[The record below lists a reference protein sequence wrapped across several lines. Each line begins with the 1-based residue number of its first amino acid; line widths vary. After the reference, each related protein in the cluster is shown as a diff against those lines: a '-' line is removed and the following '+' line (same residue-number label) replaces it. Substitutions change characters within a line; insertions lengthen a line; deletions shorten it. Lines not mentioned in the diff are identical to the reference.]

1 MSRSF
6 YSDAVTSFLSTDDDS
21 IIGQLTQNHSQ
32 HLVQQQTGAWLEQ
45 IKILKTQLVD
55 LPDDAHLFFEFTIP
69 RMGKRADCVLVVKGI
84 IFVLEFKVGASTY
97 LYADRQQAEGYALDL
112 KHFHQ
117 GSHDKIIIPILIATK
132 ATEVFKTYSLDSE
145 QVSTVI
151 CLLPSTL
158 NPFVNETIVREK
170 ARSFDAVK
178 WSLSAYQPTPT
189 IVEAAQALYAKH
201 SVVDI
206 SRSEA
211 GADNLHETSTSL
223 LELIHSARR
232 DHRKIICF
240 VTGVPGAGKT
250 LVGLNIANQH
260 ADSKDLEYSVFLSG
274 NGPLVAV
281 LQEALARDQHL
292 HNPDVTTIAAARQR
306 TKSFI
311 QNIHKF
317 RDEYLKNLEPPAEH
331 VVIFDEAQRAWD
343 LKQTAKFMQQKRG
356 LGDFSQSEPEFLI
369 SVMARHQDWAVVIAL
384 IGGGQEIN
392 TGEAGISGW
401 FDAVLKSNEKWDA
414 YCSPK
419 LLQGEYVRD
428 ELTVE
433 SLSKFKLR
441 PSLHLATSMRSFRAE
456 KLSDF
461 VHYLIGGDSAKASI
475 VLHEFID
482 KFPVVMTRDLA
493 TAKKW
498 ISKRTKG
505 GRRAGLLA
513 SSNGIRLKA
522 EGIFVKNQIE
532 PENWFLASGD
542 DIRSSNF
549 LEDVGT
555 EFDVQGL
562 ELDWS
567 LVAWDADL
575 RIVDGSFEHW
585 RFSGT
590 SWQKRSKAESQRYL
604 ENAYRVLLTRA
615 REGMVIF
622 VPEGDA
628 DDATRLPE
636 FYQGI
641 ADYLTECGVKMTE
654 G

>member
-1 MSRSF
+1 MARSF
-6 YSDAVTSFLSTDDDS
+6 YSAAISTFLSTDADT
-21 IIGQLTQNHSQ
+21 IIGQLAQNHRQ

-45 IKILKTQLVD
+45 IQILKEQLLE
-55 LPDDAHLFFEFTIP
+55 LPDDAYLFFEFVIP
-69 RMGKRADCVLVVKGI
+69 RMGKRVDCVLVIQGI
-84 IFVLEFKVGASTY
+84 IFVLEFKVGASAY

-112 KHFHQ
+112 KHFHL
-117 GSHDKIIIPILIATK
+117 GSHDKPIFPILIATR
-132 ATEVFKTYSLDSE
+132 ATETFSSYTFDTE

-151 CLLPSTL
+151 CLPPLGL
-158 NPFVNETIVREK
+158 GAFLAKTISRLQFH
-170 ARSFDAVK
+170 SFDAVQ
-178 WSLSAYQPTPT
+178 WSLTAYQPTPT

-201 SVVDI
+201 SVADI

-211 GADNLHETSTSL
+211 GGENLHDTSKTL
-223 LELIHSARR
+223 LELIHSARKE
-232 DHRKIICF
+232 HRKIICF

-260 ADSKDLEYSVFLSG
+260 ANTDDLEYSVFLSG

-281 LQEALARDQHL
+281 LQEALARDQHQT
-292 HNPDVTTIAAARQR
+292 NPDSTTIAAARQSTR
-306 TKSFI
+306 SFI

-317 RDEYLKNLEPPAEH
+317 RDEYLKDQNPPAEH

-343 LKQTAKFMQQKRG
+343 LQQTANFMQQKRG
-356 LGDFSQSEPEFLI
+356 IPDFMMSEPAFLI
-369 SVMARHQDWAVVIAL
+369 SVMARHHDWAVVIAL

-401 FDAVLKSNEKWDA
+401 FDAVLKSNETWDA

-419 LLQGEYVRD
+419 LLLGEYVRD
-428 ELTVE
+428 DLTME
-433 SLSKFKLR
+433 SISKFKLL
-441 PSLHLATSMRSFRAE
+441 PTLHLATSIRSFRAE

-461 VHYLIGGDSAKASI
+461 VHHLLNEDPAKASAA
-475 VLHEFID
+475 LQSFND
-482 KFPVVMTRDLA
+482 KFAVVMTRELI

-498 ISKRTKG
+498 INQRTKG
-505 GRRAGLLA
+505 GRRSGLLA
-513 SSNGIRLKA
+513 SSSGIRLKA
-522 EGIFVKNQIE
+522 EGIFVKNQLE
-532 PENWFLASGD
+532 PENWFLAQGN

-549 LEDVGT
+549 LEDAAT

-562 ELDWS
+562 ELDWA

-575 RIVDGSFEHW
+575 RMVRGSFEHW
-585 RFSGT
+585 RFFGT
-590 SWQKRSKAESQRYL
+590 RWQKRSKTENQRYL

-622 VPEGDA
+622 VPRGDPN
-628 DDATRLPE
+628 DVTRLPAY
-636 FYQGI
+636 YQGI
-641 ADYLTECGVKMTE
+641 ADYLVDCGITMIE

>member
-1 MSRSF
+1 MARSF
-6 YSDAVTSFLSTDDDS
+6 YSDSVSTFLSTGADA
-21 IIGQLTQNHSQ
+21 ILGQLAQNHSQ
-32 HLVQQQTGAWLEQ
+32 HLVQQQTGAWREQ
-45 IKILKTQLVD
+45 IQILKDQLLE
-55 LPDDAHLFFEFTIP
+55 LPDDAHLFFEFVIP
-69 RMGKRADCVLVVKGI
+69 RMGKRVDCVLVVQGI

-117 GSHDKIIIPILIATK
+117 GSHDKSIIPILVATR
-132 ATEVFKTYSLDSE
+132 AQETFSNYTFDGE
-145 QVSTVI
+145 QVSTVV
-151 CLLPSTL
+151 CLPPCGLRVFL
-158 NPFVNETIVREK
+158 ADTIFRLK
-170 ARSFDAVK
+170 CPPFDAVR
-178 WSLSAYQPTPT
+178 WSLTAYQPTPT

-211 GADNLHETSTSL
+211 GVENLHDTSNTL
-223 LELIHSARR
+223 FELIHSARR

-260 ADSKDLEYSVFLSG
+260 SNNEDLEYSVFLSG

-281 LQEALARDQHL
+281 LQEALARDQYQSD
-292 HNPDVTTIAAARQR
+292 PEITTIARARQR
-306 TKSFI
+306 TRSFI

-317 RDEYLKNLEPPAEH
+317 RDEYLKDQNPPAEH

-343 LKQTAKFMQQKRG
+343 LKQTANFMQQKRG
-356 LGDFSQSEPEFLI
+356 ISDFSMSEPEFLI
-369 SVMARHQDWAVVIAL
+369 SVMARHKDWAVVIAL
-384 IGGGQEIN
+384 VGGGQEIN

-401 FDAVLKSNEKWDA
+401 FDALLKSKGTWEA
-414 YCSPK
+414 YCSAK
-419 LLQGEYVRD
+419 LLQGEYIRD
-428 ELTVE
+428 ELTME

-461 VHYLIGGDSAKASI
+461 VHHLINKDSVKASAI
-475 VLHEFID
+475 LQCFKD
-482 KFPVVMTRDLA
+482 KFAVVMTRDLL

-498 ISKRTKG
+498 VNQRTKG
-505 GRRAGLLA
+505 GRRSGLLA

-532 PENWFLASGD
+532 PENWFLAPGD
-542 DIRSSNF
+542 DIRSSIF
-549 LEDVGT
+549 LEDAAT

-562 ELDWS
+562 ELDWA

-575 RIVDGSFEHW
+575 RMESGSFEHW
-585 RFSGT
+585 RFAGT
-590 SWQKRSKAESQRYL
+590 RWQKRSKKESQRYL

-622 VPEGDA
+622 VPRGDSG
-628 DDATRLPE
+628 DATRLPE
-636 FYQGI
+636 YYQGI
-641 ADYLTECGVKMTE
+641 ADYLADCGITMI
-654 G
+654 

>member
-6 YSDAVTSFLSTDDDS
+6 YSDAVTSFLSTDANS

-45 IKILKTQLVD
+45 IKILKTQLLD
-55 LPDDAHLFFEFTIP
+55 LPDDAHLFFEFVIP
-69 RMGKRADCVLVVKGI
+69 RMGKRADCVLVVQGI
-84 IFVLEFKVGASTY
+84 IFVLEFKVGASAY

-117 GSHDKIIIPILIATK
+117 GSHDKPIIPVLIATK
-132 ATEVFKTYSLDSE
+132 ATEVFTTYSLDSE

-151 CLLPSTL
+151 CLLPSSV
-158 NPFVNETIVREK
+158 NKFVSETIVREK
-170 ARSFDAVK
+170 ARSFDAVQ

-211 GADNLHETSTSL
+211 GAENLHETSSIL
-223 LELIHSARR
+223 LELIHCARR

-260 ADSKDLEYSVFLSG
+260 ANIEDLEYSVFLSG

-281 LQEALARDQHL
+281 LQEALARDQHQN
-292 HNPDVTTIAAARQR
+292 NPDCTTIAAARQR

-317 RDEYLKNLEPPAEH
+317 RDEYLKDLKPPAEH

-356 LGDFSQSEPEFLI
+356 LGDFTQSEPEFLI

-401 FDAVLKSNEKWDA
+401 FDAVLKSNETWEA

-428 ELTVE
+428 EITVD
-433 SLSKFKLR
+433 SISNFKPK

-461 VHYLIGGDSAKASI
+461 VHHLLQVDSGKASA
-475 VLHEFID
+475 VLYGFKD
-482 KFPVVMTRDLA
+482 KFPLVMTRDLA
-493 TAKKW
+493 TAKNW
-498 ISKRTKG
+498 INQRIKG
-505 GRRAGLLA
+505 GRRSGLLA

-549 LEDVGT
+549 LEDVAT

-575 RIVDGSFEHW
+575 RMVNGSFEHW

-628 DDATRLPE
+628 DDATRLPA
-636 FYQGI
+636 FYQGV
-641 ADYLTECGVKMTE
+641 ADYLAECGVKMIE

>member
-1 MSRSF
+1 MKRSF
-6 YSDAVTSFLSTDDDS
+6 YSDTVSTFLSTSTDA
-21 IIGQLTQNHSQ
+21 IVGQLAQSHSQ

-45 IKILKTQLVD
+45 IQILKDQLLE
-55 LPDDAHLFFEFTIP
+55 LPDDAFLFFEFVIP
-69 RMGKRADCVLVVKGI
+69 RMGKRVDCVLVVQGI
-84 IFVLEFKVGASTY
+84 IFVLEFKVGASSY

-117 GSHDKIIIPILIATK
+117 GSHDKSIVPILVATRAK
-132 ATEVFKTYSLDSE
+132 DSFSNFTFDSE
-145 QVSTVI
+145 QVSTVV
-151 CLLPSTL
+151 CLPPYSLSAFFTD
-158 NPFVNETIVREK
+158 TIFRLK
-170 ARSFDAVK
+170 CSPFDAVA
-178 WSLSAYQPTPT
+178 WSLTAYQPTPT

-211 GADNLHETSTSL
+211 GVENLHDTSKAL
-223 LELIHSARR
+223 FDLIHLARR
-232 DHRKIICF
+232 EHRKIICF

-260 ADSKDLEYSVFLSG
+260 SNHEDLEYSVFLSG

-281 LQEALARDQHL
+281 LQEALARDQ
-292 HNPDVTTIAAARQR
+292 NQSDPQIKMAEARQR
-306 TKSFI
+306 TRSFI

-317 RDEYLKNLEPPAEH
+317 RDEYLKDLTPPAEH

-343 LKQTAKFMQQKRG
+343 LKQTANFMQQKRG
-356 LGDFSQSEPEFLI
+356 ISDFSMSEPEFLI

-401 FDAVLKSNEKWDA
+401 FDAVLNSKENWDA

-428 ELTVE
+428 ELTME
-433 SLSKFKLR
+433 SISKFKQL
-441 PSLHLATSMRSFRAE
+441 PPLHLATSMRSFRAE

-461 VHYLIGGDSAKASI
+461 VHHLIDMDSVQASV
-475 VLHEFID
+475 VLQSFKDRFE
-482 KFPVVMTRDLA
+482 VVMTRDLD

-498 ISKRTKG
+498 VSQRTKG
-505 GRRAGLLA
+505 GRRSGLLA

-532 PENWFLASGD
+532 PENWFLAPGD
-542 DIRSSNF
+542 DIRSSLF
-549 LEDVGT
+549 LEDAAT

-562 ELDWS
+562 ELDWA

-575 RIVDGSFEHW
+575 RMVNGSFEHW

-590 SWQKRSKAESQRYL
+590 RWQKRSKKDSQKYL

-615 REGMVIF
+615 REGMIIF
-622 VPEGDA
+622 VPRGDA

-636 FYQGI
+636 YYKGI
-641 ADYLTECGVKMTE
+641 ADYLAACGIAMIE
-654 G
+654 S